1 MVENH
6 KVCVLPWIHFNAMPN
21 GTTRICCTPASLDPK
36 YDLGNLH
43 RDGINKI
50 INSQVSKDVRK
61 AMINGEWHDVCARC
75 KLEEDKGRYSK
86 RQLFNDKFDTQDTWD
101 FVAQTNEDGS
111 ISEENFKMKFWDLR
125 LGNVCNFGCRICID
139 SSNSSFIMLE
149 KKMPKEKAV
158 ITMEKNLHVWDE
170 LLERHLPV
178 CEEIHFFGGE
188 PMLMKEMWQVLDRL
202 LETGNTGVRLK
213 YNTNM
218 STLTYQGKHVFDYWR
233 KLNLDCLQMSI
244 DDIEQRAEYQRH
256 GTNWAKVMENITE
269 VVNEYGE
276 MELLVATSIF
286 NTYYI
291 DELVDYFVEKFPTAK
306 KRFMLNLVTFPNY
319 LTPYIMPVELKKLC
333 HDRLDAMVEKYKND
347 PLVKVKHVEV
357 LKSYMENSITFKGD
371 LLTERNKCIAETQK
385 YDTLRNQSF
394 EQSHPEIAH
403 FFLDEKFTTDAS
415 Y

>member
-1 MVENH
+1 
-6 KVCVLPWIHFNAMPN
+6 
-21 GTTRICCTPASLDPK
+21 
-36 YDLGNLH
+36 
-43 RDGINKI
+43 
-50 INSQVSKDVRK
+50 
-61 AMINGEWHDVCARC
+61 
-75 KLEEDKGRYSK
+75 
-86 RQLFNDKFDTQDTWD
+86 
-101 FVAQTNEDGS
+101 
-111 ISEENFKMKFWDLR
+111 
-125 LGNVCNFGCRICID
+125 
-139 SSNSSFIMLE
+139 
-149 KKMPKEKAV
+149 
-158 ITMEKNLHVWDE
+158 
-170 LLERHLPV
+170 
-178 CEEIHFFGGE
+178 
-188 PMLMKEMWQVLDRL
+188 MKEMWQVLDRL

-244 DDIEQRAEYQRH
+244 DDIGQRAEYQRH

-319 LTPYIMPVELKKLC
+319 LTPFIMPVELKKLC